1 MSSVPIDRA
10 PPARAAADHGNWLK
24 MLLPRTLFGR
34 SLLIM
39 VTPVVLLQV
48 VATFIFFERHWNEL
62 SRRLADS
69 VASEVAM
76 VLEQLETATNDE
88 ARAQLVA
95 LSARTLDLYFGWQP
109 DVILPNAALAKDLS
123 LVEARL
129 SEALDAR
136 THRPH
141 RLAVNTSTELVRVEL
156 QMPTGVVLVDVPL
169 RRLFSPT
176 TYIFILWMAGTSLV
190 LFAVAIIFM
199 RNQIRPIRRLAE
211 AADRFGKGLDAPGF
225 RVEGATEVR
234 LASVAFLRMR
244 ERIRRQIAQRTE
256 MLAGVS
262 HDLRTP
268 LTRMKLELALL
279 GDVSG
284 VADLRDD
291 VDEMQRMIDG
301 YLAFARGE
309 GTEEPDVV
317 DIAVLVEDAVNNIR
331 RQGAR
336 IIASIETQAI
346 LTIKPDAM
354 RRCLSNLL
362 TNAAKYAH
370 QTTVMVRERGNFI
383 EISVDDDGPGI
394 PSAQREEVFRP
405 FARLDASRNS
415 ETGGVG
421 LGLTIAR
428 DIARGHGGDIVLDQS
443 PQGGLRA
450 VLRLPK

>member
-1 MSSVPIDRA
+1 MFSVPTDIA
-10 PPARAAADHGNWLK
+10 EPPRNSAEHGNWLK

-34 SLLIM
+34 SLMIM

-69 VASEVAM
+69 VTAEIVM
-76 VLEQLETATNDE
+76 VLEQLEAAPGDNE
-88 ARAQLVA
+88 RSALVEIA
-95 LSARTLDLYFGWQP
+95 ARTLGLRFGWQP
-109 DVILPNAALAKDLS
+109 GAILPNEPLKADFSIVEERLSAALEAS
-123 LVEARL
+123 L
-129 SEALDAR
+129 
-136 THRPH
+136 HRPH
-141 RLAVNTSTELVRVEL
+141 RLAVNSRTEQARVEL
-156 QMPTGVVLVDVPL
+156 QLPDGVVVVDVPL

-199 RNQIRPIRRLAE
+199 RNQIRPIRRLAD

-234 LASVAFLRMR
+234 QASVAFLRMR
-244 ERIRRQIAQRTE
+244 DRIRRQIAQRTE

-268 LTRMKLELALL
+268 LTRMRLELALL
-279 GDVSG
+279 GEVPG
-284 VADLRDD
+284 VADLRED

-317 DIAVLVEDAVNNIR
+317 DIAALVEDGINNIR

-336 IIASIETQAI
+336 VVASIETQAI
-346 LTIKPDAM
+346 LTVKPDAI
-354 RRCLSNLL
+354 RRCLINLL
-362 TNAAKYAH
+362 SNAAKYAH
-370 QTTVMVRERGNFI
+370 HITVLAKDRGSAV
-383 EISVDDDGPGI
+383 EIIIDDDGPGI
-394 PSAQREEVFRP
+394 PRDQREEVFRP

-428 DIARGHGGDIVLDQS
+428 DIARGHGGDITLDQS